1 MCGRY
6 QFTAE
11 QSAEILQIIQEV
23 QDKIG
28 AVAARSVPQGEIK
41 PGCKMPVLLA
51 TEGGQPTPELM
62 VWGFRTPKSLLIN
75 ARVET
80 ALEKPL
86 FADST
91 RYRHCVVPSTGFYE
105 WDGDHRKFHFT
116 SRDSDALYMATLGG
130 AEVLGLADEIGS
142 IEPGKRADVI
152 LVNLKSLHALPAVSD
167 IPSVLESN
175 LVYACNGSDV
185 DTVFVD
191 GVPVMRGR
199 KLLNVDENAV
209 IEEANEQACK
219 LVHLLRDSGVK
230 M

>member
-105 WDGDHRKFHFT
+105 WDGDRRKFHFT
-116 SRDSDALYMATLGG
+116 SRDSAALYMAG
-130 AEVLGLADEIGS
+130 IY
-142 IEPGKRADVI
+142 DVR
-152 LVNLKSLHALPAVSD
+152 
-167 IPSVLESN
+167 
-175 LVYACNGSDV
+175 
-185 DTVFVD
+185 D
-191 GVPVMRGR
+191 GVPCYCILTTAPNASMRDVHDR
-199 KLLNVDENAV
+199 MPLVLEREQIVPWLYDLKATERFLKATPPLLERR
-209 IEEANEQACK
+209 
-219 LVHLLRDSGVK
+219 LLDAQIGLW
-230 M
+230 

>member
-23 QDKIG
+23 QDKVG
-28 AVAARSVPQGEIK
+28 MVAARSVPQGEIK

-51 TEGGQPTPELM
+51 TEDGQPTPELM

-80 ALEKPL
+80 ALEKPT

-105 WDGDHRKFHFT
+105 WDGDRRKFHFT
-116 SRDSDALYMATLGG
+116 SRDSDALYMAG
-130 AEVLGLADEIGS
+130 IY
-142 IEPGKRADVI
+142 DVR
-152 LVNLKSLHALPAVSD
+152 
-167 IPSVLESN
+167 
-175 LVYACNGSDV
+175 
-185 DTVFVD
+185 D
-191 GVPVMRGR
+191 GVPCYCILTTAPNASMRDVHDR
-199 KLLNVDENAV
+199 MPLVLEREQIVPWLYDLKATEQFLKATPPLLERR
-209 IEEANEQACK
+209 
-219 LVHLLRDSGVK
+219 LLDAQIGLW
-230 M
+230 